1 MRKGQEVPRKELE
14 TRSPAH
20 AFPDGNFP
28 CAAWEKKVPL
38 PLWPLFVSLMG
49 DG

>member
-1 MRKGQEVPRKELE
+1 MRKGQEVHRKESE

-28 CAAWEKKVPL
+28 RTAWEEKALL
-38 PLWPLFVSLMG
+38 PLQPLFVSLMG